1 MPNPQAPNR
10 HYSNG
15 GGSPVLVK
23 RAQSNYDQACDRSG
37 TGNSEENTRMKK
49 RLTVNEVAEL
59 YLSEPSKQDRTKSP
73 DAFKRVAQLCEIWG
87 DRYIDDIH
95 EDEVDKY
102 FRKVARTTVKHKSVN
117 GIEREAQPPRLI
129 SNATYNNY
137 VTYYKALFFYARD
150 KLRAVDYVHKVS
162 TKKEKERTNHFTPE
176 QLQKLFSLLD
186 KRFPLKA
193 DLARLGFYCGQRHEQ
208 IVHLRID
215 QVAPDCSYLLFT
227 QDDTKNG
234 NNQMIPLS
242 EEAQDIVRK
251 GLDHGEYMQKRY
263 PNLKGKIEHVFVQES
278 GDRNVNGKPC
288 SRFLTNSVR
297 KHLNEMGFEGARFHD
312 LRHSFATV
320 LRQQGTDM
328 KTIQRLGGW
337 ESEAAMSRYLHV
349 TTPELAT
356 AANNLSKVL
365 VQ

>member
-1 MPNPQAPNR
+1 
-10 HYSNG
+10 
-15 GGSPVLVK
+15 
-23 RAQSNYDQACDRSG
+23 
-37 TGNSEENTRMKK
+37 MKK

-117 GIEREAQPPRLI
+117 GIEREVQPPRLI
-129 SNATYNNY
+129 SNATYNRH

-150 KLRAVDYVHKVS
+150 KLRVLDYVHKVS
-162 TKKEKERTNHFTPE
+162 TKKERERTNHFTPE
-176 QLQKLFSLLD
+176 QLQKLFSSLEQ
-186 KRFPLKA
+186 KFPLKA
-193 DLARLGFYCGQRHEQ
+193 ELAKLAFYCGQRHEQ
-208 IVHLRID
+208 VVHLRID
-215 QVAPDCSYLLFT
+215 QVAPDGTYLLFN

-234 NNQMIPLS
+234 RNQMIPLS
-242 EEAQDIVRK
+242 DEAQDIVRK
-251 GLDHGEYMQKRY
+251 GLDHGDYMQKKY
-263 PNLKGKIEHVFVQES
+263 PYLKGKIEHVFVQES
-278 GDRNVNGKPC
+278 SDRNVNGRPC

-297 KHLNEMGFEGARFHD
+297 KHLKDLGFADARFHD

-365 VQ
+365 LQ